1 MGMGR
6 RPRERQSEL
15 FVATADLPRSAGHVF
30 YEQLNEL
37 LASAGFDDYVENLCA
52 PYYDATG
59 NGRPSI
65 PPGVYFRMLLIGYF
79 EGLGSQR
86 GIAWR
91 CSDSLSL
98 RQFLGLP
105 LTESPPDHSNLT
117 RGRDRLPQE
126 VHAAVMQWVLQLA
139 HEKKLFTGETVGVD
153 STTIEA
159 NAAMKSIVRK
169 GTGED
174 WKQYITGLMR
184 QEGVIGSEEEP
195 SAEEI
200 AKFDRKRK
208 GKKCSNDEW
217 ESPSDPDA
225 RITKMKDGRTHLAYK
240 QEHVVDLESEFIVG
254 VEVYEGNA
262 SDHHTL
268 VDSLMSADVNLQA
281 IGDGTPV
288 IKEAAADKGYHN
300 NEQLELASSLGL
312 RTYIPEP
319 DRPHPAKWTDKP
331 AEQRVA
337 VENNRRR
344 MRRAKGK
351 RLQRLRSERVE
362 RSFAHVC
369 ETGGARRTWLRGRDK
384 VQKRSLMS
392 AAAHNLGLILRS
404 LFKMGTPRGLQG
416 LRALVYLAWLIVAG
430 WWNALWRSGRAQI
443 VNN

>member
-369 ETGGARRTWLRGRDK
+369 ETGGHGARGCE
-384 VQKRSLMS
+384 
-392 AAAHNLGLILRS
+392 
-404 LFKMGTPRGLQG
+404 
-416 LRALVYLAWLIVAG
+416 VATKFR
-430 WWNALWRSGRAQI
+430 NEA
-443 VNN
+443 

>member
-37 LASAGFDDYVENLCA
+37 LASAGFDDYVENLCT

-344 MRRAKGK
+344 MRRRRANAYSDYEASGSND
-351 RLQRLRSERVE
+351 RSRMCA
-362 RSFAHVC
+362 RQAAR
-369 ETGGARRTWLRGRDK
+369 GARGCE
-384 VQKRSLMS
+384 
-392 AAAHNLGLILRS
+392 
-404 LFKMGTPRGLQG
+404 
-416 LRALVYLAWLIVAG
+416 VATKFR
-430 WWNALWRSGRAQI
+430 NEA
-443 VNN
+443 

>member
-344 MRRAKGK
+344 MRARRANAYSDYEASGSND
-351 RLQRLRSERVE
+351 RSRMCA
-362 RSFAHVC
+362 RQAAPAHVAARSRQSS
-369 ETGGARRTWLRGRDK
+369 ETKPDVGP
-384 VQKRSLMS
+384 
-392 AAAHNLGLILRS
+392 AHNLGLILRS

-430 WWNALWRSGRAQI
+430 WWNALWRSGRAP
-443 VNN
+443 NC

>member
-344 MRRAKGK
+344 MRARRANAYSDYEASGSND
-351 RLQRLRSERVE
+351 RSRMCA
-362 RSFAHVC
+362 RQA
-369 ETGGARRTWLRGRDK
+369 ARRTWLRGRDK

-392 AAAHNLGLILRS
+392 ARRTTWG
-404 LFKMGTPRGLQG
+404 
-416 LRALVYLAWLIVAG
+416 
-430 WWNALWRSGRAQI
+430 
-443 VNN
+443 

>member
-1 MGMGR
+1 M
-6 RPRERQSEL
+6 SK
-15 FVATADLPRSAGHVF
+15 TSAP
-30 YEQLNEL
+30 
-37 LASAGFDDYVENLCA
+37 

-344 MRRAKGK
+344 MRCAKGK

-392 AAAHNLGLILRS
+392 AAVHNLGLILRS

-430 WWNALWRSGRAQI
+430 WWNALWRSGRAP
-443 VNN
+443 NC